1 MATWRL
7 TVHGD
12 TTGDQ
17 AGKDAE
23 AQIPAALEAFTASL
37 EAIAGTGVYLVQF
50 EGSAEFQRL
59 RGEDLTMV
67 GDAPAVTEPVVA
79 TEGV

>member
-12 TTGDQ
+12 TPGDA

-23 AQIPAALEAFTASL
+23 AQIPAALEAFVASL